1 MIRHILIIL
10 TCIVSVVLTVV
21 ILIQTPKQESLS
33 TAFNGEKVYVSSLNK
48 NLIYLTY
55 VLLFLLSVLLIALKL
70 I

>member
-1 MIRHILIIL
+1 MVRHILIIL
-10 TCIVSVVLTVV
+10 TCIISTVLTVV

-48 NLIYLTY
+48 TLIYLTY
-55 VLLFLLSVLLIALKL
+55 ALLLLLSVLLIALKL

>member
-48 NLIYLTY
+48 ALICLTY
-55 VLLFLLSVLLIALKL
+55 ALLLLLSILLITLKL

>member
-1 MIRHILIIL
+1 MVRHILIIL
-10 TCIVSVVLTVV
+10 TCIVSVVLTAV

-48 NLIYLTY
+48 TLIYLTY
-55 VLLFLLSVLLIALKL
+55 ALLLLLSVLLIALKL

>member
-10 TCIVSVVLTVV
+10 TCIISTVLTVV

-33 TAFNGEKVYVSSLNK
+33 TAFNGEKIYVSSLNK
-48 NLIYLTY
+48 TLIYLTY
-55 VLLFLLSVLLIALKL
+55 VLLSLLSVLLIALKL

>member
-1 MIRHILIIL
+1 MIRHILIIF

-48 NLIYLTY
+48 TLIYLTY
-55 VLLFLLSVLLIALKL
+55 ALLLLLSVLLIALKL

>member
-10 TCIVSVVLTVV
+10 TCIVSVVLTAV

-48 NLIYLTY
+48 TLIYLTY
-55 VLLFLLSVLLIALKL
+55 ALLLLLSVLLIALKL

>member
-48 NLIYLTY
+48 TLIYLTY

>member
-1 MIRHILIIL
+1 MVRHILIIL
-10 TCIVSVVLTVV
+10 TCIISVVLTVI

-48 NLIYLTY
+48 TLIYLTY
-55 VLLFLLSVLLIALKL
+55 ALLLLLSVLLIALKL

>member
-1 MIRHILIIL
+1 MVRHILIIL
-10 TCIVSVVLTVV
+10 TCIVSVVLTAV

-48 NLIYLTY
+48 TLIYLTY
-55 VLLFLLSVLLIALKL
+55 VLLLLLSVLLIALKL

>member
-10 TCIVSVVLTVV
+10 TCIISVALTIV

-33 TAFNGEKVYVSSLNK
+33 TAFSGEKVYVSSLNK
-48 NLIYLTY
+48 TLIYLTY
-55 VLLFLLSVLLIALKL
+55 ALLLLLSILLIALKL

>member
-1 MIRHILIIL
+1 MVRHILIIL
-10 TCIVSVVLTVV
+10 TCIVSAVLTVV

-48 NLIYLTY
+48 TLIYLTY
-55 VLLFLLSVLLIALKL
+55 VLLFLLSILLIALKL

>member
-48 NLIYLTY
+48 TLIYLTY
-55 VLLFLLSVLLIALKL
+55 ALLLLLSVLLIALKL

>member
-1 MIRHILIIL
+1 MVRHILIIL
-10 TCIVSVVLTVV
+10 TCIVSVVLTAV

-48 NLIYLTY
+48 TLIYLTY
-55 VLLFLLSVLLIALKL
+55 VLLFLLSIFLITLKL

>member
-10 TCIVSVVLTVV
+10 TCIVSVVLTAV

-48 NLIYLTY
+48 TLIYLTY
-55 VLLFLLSVLLIALKL
+55 ALLLLLSVLLITLKL